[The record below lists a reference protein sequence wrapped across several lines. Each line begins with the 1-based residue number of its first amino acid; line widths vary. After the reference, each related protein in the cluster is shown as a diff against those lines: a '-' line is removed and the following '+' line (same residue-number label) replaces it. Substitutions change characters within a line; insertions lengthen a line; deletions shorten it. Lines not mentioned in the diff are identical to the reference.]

1 MNLNKSIISA
11 LAGDQSFLTIP
22 RLYVELMDGSLDGAL
37 LLSQIIFWSD
47 KTKRPDGY
55 FYKTYA
61 EWEVETTLSKYKV
74 NKHVKAMKAAGFLE
88 TKKRKVD
95 GSPTLHYKLDFVAFE
110 AWLDDKWK
118 PKVKNLTLENA
129 KVRNGKLRN
138 FTKESKE
145 TSLSYKESEVSLLS
159 NRTDDYIQ
167 KNTTDEPSVP
177 FFKDSFSFPSDI
189 RPTPQQKSEVKGLV
203 AKFGTEYVQAKSN
216 HVDGFCR
223 KRTAFIGLL
232 VRACKEDWNAAG
244 QDVPKPKKP
253 KLESYPDGT
262 GFRIRGEEK
271 IFRVSDGWLF
281 IGGATL
287 NNFQVNQ
294 KIQNGTIE
302 KVDFEPPD
310 EMPVMSMAEASKL
323 SQMVGTQL

>member
-1 MNLNKSIISA
+1 
-11 LAGDQSFLTIP
+11 
-22 RLYVELMDGSLDGAL
+22 MDGSLDGAL

-95 GSPTLHYKLDFVAFE
+95 GSPTLHYKFDFIVFE
-110 AWLDDKWK
+110 TWIGIRWK

-138 FTKESKE
+138 FTKESEE
-145 TSLSYKESEVSLLS
+145 TSLSYKESEETSLS

-232 VRACKEDWNAAG
+232 VRACKEDWNAG
-244 QDVPKPKKP
+244 GNGVQVQNTPKPKQA
-253 KLESYPDGT
+253 ETHPDGT
-262 GFRIRGEEK
+262 GFRIVGEDK
-271 IFRVSDGWLF
+271 IYRVSDGWLF
-281 IGGATL
+281 IGGVTL
-287 NNFQVNQ
+287 NNFQMNQ
-294 KIQNGTIE
+294 NVQNGTIE
-302 KVDFEPPD
+302 KIDFESPD
-310 EMPVMSMAEASKL
+310 KMPVTTMIEASKL